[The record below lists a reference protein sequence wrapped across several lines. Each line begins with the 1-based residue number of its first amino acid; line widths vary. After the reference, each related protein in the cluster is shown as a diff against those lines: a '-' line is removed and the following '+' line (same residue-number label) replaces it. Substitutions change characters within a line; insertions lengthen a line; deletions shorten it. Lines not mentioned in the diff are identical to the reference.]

1 MACVMWGLMSPIGKD
16 AMQHGMDNINLVFM
30 RAAGGALLFW
40 LTSLLCKHEHMP
52 WRDVL
57 AMSGAGLLGLV
68 GNQCCFTIGLS
79 ITTPSNAS
87 IVTTSLPIFAMILSA
102 LILKEPITGKKAL
115 GVGIG
120 CSGALILIMS
130 SAAAHDSRIG
140 DIRGDLLCI
149 SAQLS
154 FALYLALYAHHRE
167 QMDVHLGSSIA
178 RPVYASARCAHRLE
192 SRHARSVGRHGI
204 RSVLRHIHSLSA
216 HADSTEDSAPNCSEY
231 IQLYAARGGCIGE
244 SVSRNVRVHMEAG
257 ARRGTGFQRSMACDK
272 VEIAPRHQHTES
284 SRIKMGCYSPP
295 NSTTKGLGKVT
306 EQNRLR
312 ANKLQYIV
320 YKTSQTAFVLHKI
333 C

>member
-1 MACVMWGLMSPIGKD
+1 MWGLMSPIGKD

-52 WRDVL
+52 WRDIL

-130 SAAAHDSRIG
+130 SATAHDSRIG

-149 SAQLS
+149 FAQLS
-154 FALYLALYAHHRE
+154 FALYLALYRDFLRRYSPITVSKWMFTWAAVLLSPF
-167 QMDVHLGSSIA
+167 ML
-178 RPVYASARCAHRLE
+178 P
-192 SRHARSVGRHGI
+192 HAVQTDWSVATPG
-204 RSVLRHIHSLSA
+204 
-216 HADSTEDSAPNCSEY
+216 
-231 IQLYAARGGCIGE
+231 
-244 SVSRNVRVHMEAG
+244 AG
-257 ARRGTGFQRSMACDK
+257 AG
-272 VEIAPRHQHTES
+272 
-284 SRIKMGCYSPP
+284 
-295 NSTTKGLGKVT
+295 
-306 EQNRLR
+306 
-312 ANKLQYIV
+312 
-320 YKTSQTAFVLHKI
+320 TAFVVFFGTYVAYLLMQTAQKTLRPTVVSIYNYMQPVVAVSVSLAAGMCVFTWKQALAVALVFSGVWLVIKSKSRHDINTQKAAE
-333 C
+333 

>member
-1 MACVMWGLMSPIGKD
+1 MTFKTDNRQPLIAHLCILMACVMWGLMSPIGKD

-52 WRDVL
+52 WRDIM

-149 SAQLS
+149 FAQLS
-154 FALYLALYAHHRE
+154 FALYLALYRN
-167 QMDVHLGSSIA
+167 
-178 RPVYASARCAHRLE
+178 
-192 SRHARSVGRHGI
+192 
-204 RSVLRHIHSLSA
+204 VLR
-216 HADSTEDSAPNCSEY
+216 
-231 IQLYAARGGCIGE
+231 R
-244 SVSRNVRVHMEAG
+244 
-257 ARRGTGFQRSMACDK
+257 
-272 VEIAPRHQHTES
+272 
-284 SRIKMGCYSPP
+284 YSPITVSKWMFTWAALLLSP
-295 NSTTKGLGKVT
+295 FMVPHAVHTDWSIVT
-306 EQNRLR
+306 PG
-312 ANKLQYIV
+312 AWA
-320 YKTSQTAFVLHKI
+320 STAFVVFFGTFIAYLLMQTAQKTLRPTVVSIYNYMQPVVAVSVSLAAGMCVFTWKQALAVALVFSGVWLVIKSKSRHDINTEKAAEKQ
-333 C
+333 

>member
-1 MACVMWGLMSPIGKD
+1 MTFKTDNRQPLIAHLCILTACVMWGLMSPIGKD

-52 WRDVL
+52 WRDIL

-149 SAQLS
+149 FAQLS
-154 FALYLALYAHHRE
+154 FALYLALYRN
-167 QMDVHLGSSIA
+167 
-178 RPVYASARCAHRLE
+178 
-192 SRHARSVGRHGI
+192 
-204 RSVLRHIHSLSA
+204 VLR
-216 HADSTEDSAPNCSEY
+216 
-231 IQLYAARGGCIGE
+231 R
-244 SVSRNVRVHMEAG
+244 
-257 ARRGTGFQRSMACDK
+257 
-272 VEIAPRHQHTES
+272 
-284 SRIKMGCYSPP
+284 YSPITVSKWMFTWATLLLSP
-295 NSTTKGLGKVT
+295 FMIPHAVRTDWSIVT
-306 EQNRLR
+306 SG
-312 ANKLQYIV
+312 AWAG
-320 YKTSQTAFVLHKI
+320 TAFVVFFGTYVAYLLMQTAQKTLRPTVVSIYNYMQPVVAVSVSLAAGMCVFTWKQALAVALVFSGVWLVIKSKSRHDINTEKAAE
-333 C
+333 

>member
-1 MACVMWGLMSPIGKD
+1 MWGLMSPIGKD

-40 LTSLLCKHEHMP
+40 LTSLLRKHEHMP
-52 WRDVL
+52 WRDIL
-57 AMSGAGLLGLV
+57 AISGAGLLGLV

-149 SAQLS
+149 FAQLS
-154 FALYLALYAHHRE
+154 FALYLALYRN
-167 QMDVHLGSSIA
+167 
-178 RPVYASARCAHRLE
+178 
-192 SRHARSVGRHGI
+192 
-204 RSVLRHIHSLSA
+204 VLR
-216 HADSTEDSAPNCSEY
+216 
-231 IQLYAARGGCIGE
+231 R
-244 SVSRNVRVHMEAG
+244 
-257 ARRGTGFQRSMACDK
+257 
-272 VEIAPRHQHTES
+272 
-284 SRIKMGCYSPP
+284 YSPITVSKWMFTWATLLLSP
-295 NSTTKGLGKVT
+295 FMLPHAVRTDWSIVT
-306 EQNRLR
+306 PG
-312 ANKLQYIV
+312 AWAG
-320 YKTSQTAFVLHKI
+320 TAFVVFFSTYVAYLLMQTAQKTLRPTVVSIYNYMQPVVAVSVSLAAGMCVFTWKQALAVALVFSGVWLVIKSKSRHDINTEKAAE
-333 C
+333 

>member
-1 MACVMWGLMSPIGKD
+1 MTFKTDNRQPLIAHLCILMACVMWGLMSPIGKD

-52 WRDVL
+52 WRDIL

-130 SAAAHDSRIG
+130 SATAHDSRIG

-149 SAQLS
+149 FAQLS
-154 FALYLALYAHHRE
+154 FALYLALYRDFLRRYCPSPLANGCSHGQQCCFLHLCFRTLCKPTGASSRPERGQARHSWCSSEHTWLICSCRQHR
-167 QMDVHLGSSIA
+167 
-178 RPVYASARCAHRLE
+178 
-192 SRHARSVGRHGI
+192 RH
-204 RSVLRHIHSLSA
+204 
-216 HADSTEDSAPNCSEY
+216 C
-231 IQLYAARGGCIGE
+231 
-244 SVSRNVRVHMEAG
+244 
-257 ARRGTGFQRSMACDK
+257 ARR
-272 VEIAPRHQHTES
+272 
-284 SRIKMGCYSPP
+284 
-295 NSTTKGLGKVT
+295 
-306 EQNRLR
+306 
-312 ANKLQYIV
+312 
-320 YKTSQTAFVLHKI
+320 
-333 C
+333 

>member
-1 MACVMWGLMSPIGKD
+1 MTFKTDNRQPLIAHLCILTACVMWGLMSPIGKD

-52 WRDVL
+52 WRDIL

-149 SAQLS
+149 FAQLS
-154 FALYLALYAHHRE
+154 FALYLALYRNVLRRYSPITVSKWMFTWATLLLSPFMIPHAVRT
-167 QMDVHLGSSIA
+167 DWSI
-178 RPVYASARCAHRLE
+178 V
-192 SRHARSVGRHGI
+192 ARSVGRHGI
-204 RSVLRHIHSLSA
+204 RSVLRHIRSLSA
-216 HADSTEDSAPNCSEY
+216 HADSAEDFAPDSSEY
-231 IQLYAARGGCIGE
+231 IQLYATRCGCVGE
-244 SVSRNVRVHMEAG
+244 SGSRNVRVHMEAG
-257 ARRGTGFQRSMACDK
+257 ACRGTGFRRCLARDK
-272 VEIAPRHQHTES
+272 VEIAPRHQHRKGC
-284 SRIKMGCYSPP
+284 RITIGCYSL
-295 NSTTKGLGKVT
+295 SDD
-306 EQNRLR
+306 
-312 ANKLQYIV
+312 
-320 YKTSQTAFVLHKI
+320 TAK
-333 C
+333 

>member
-1 MACVMWGLMSPIGKD
+1 MTFKTDNRQPLIAHLCILTACVMWGLMSPIGKD

-52 WRDVL
+52 WRDIL

-149 SAQLS
+149 FAQLS
-154 FALYLALYAHHRE
+154 FALYLALYRN
-167 QMDVHLGSSIA
+167 
-178 RPVYASARCAHRLE
+178 
-192 SRHARSVGRHGI
+192 
-204 RSVLRHIHSLSA
+204 VLR
-216 HADSTEDSAPNCSEY
+216 
-231 IQLYAARGGCIGE
+231 R
-244 SVSRNVRVHMEAG
+244 
-257 ARRGTGFQRSMACDK
+257 
-272 VEIAPRHQHTES
+272 
-284 SRIKMGCYSPP
+284 YSPITVSKWMFTWATLLLSP
-295 NSTTKGLGKVT
+295 FMIPHAVRTDWSIVT
-306 EQNRLR
+306 PG
-312 ANKLQYIV
+312 AW
-320 YKTSQTAFVLHKI
+320 TGTAFVVFFGTYVAYLLMQTAQKTLRPTVVSIYNYMQPVVAVSVSLAAGMCVFTWKQALAVALVFGGVWLVIKSKSRHDINTEKAAE
-333 C
+333 

>member
-1 MACVMWGLMSPIGKD
+1 MWGLMSPIGKD

-52 WRDVL
+52 WRDIL

-130 SAAAHDSRIG
+130 SVAAHDSRIG

-149 SAQLS
+149 FAQLS
-154 FALYLALYAHHRE
+154 FALYLALYRN
-167 QMDVHLGSSIA
+167 
-178 RPVYASARCAHRLE
+178 
-192 SRHARSVGRHGI
+192 
-204 RSVLRHIHSLSA
+204 VLR
-216 HADSTEDSAPNCSEY
+216 
-231 IQLYAARGGCIGE
+231 R
-244 SVSRNVRVHMEAG
+244 
-257 ARRGTGFQRSMACDK
+257 
-272 VEIAPRHQHTES
+272 
-284 SRIKMGCYSPP
+284 YSPITVSKWMFTWATLLLSP
-295 NSTTKGLGKVT
+295 FMIPHAVRTDWSIVT
-306 EQNRLR
+306 PG
-312 ANKLQYIV
+312 AWAG
-320 YKTSQTAFVLHKI
+320 TAFVVFLGTYVAYLLMQTAQKTLRPTVVSIYNYMQPVVAVSVSLAAGMCVFTWKQALAVALVFGGVWLVIKSKSRHDINTEKAAE
-333 C
+333 

>member
-1 MACVMWGLMSPIGKD
+1 MTFKTDNRQPLIAHLCILMACVMWGLMSPIGKD

-79 ITTPSNAS
+79 LTTPSNAS

-130 SAAAHDSRIG
+130 SAVAHDSRIG

-149 SAQLS
+149 FAQLS
-154 FALYLALYAHHRE
+154 FALYLALYRN
-167 QMDVHLGSSIA
+167 
-178 RPVYASARCAHRLE
+178 
-192 SRHARSVGRHGI
+192 
-204 RSVLRHIHSLSA
+204 VLR
-216 HADSTEDSAPNCSEY
+216 
-231 IQLYAARGGCIGE
+231 R
-244 SVSRNVRVHMEAG
+244 
-257 ARRGTGFQRSMACDK
+257 
-272 VEIAPRHQHTES
+272 
-284 SRIKMGCYSPP
+284 YSPITVSKWMFTWAALLLSP
-295 NSTTKGLGKVT
+295 FMIPHAVHTDWSIVT
-306 EQNRLR
+306 PG
-312 ANKLQYIV
+312 AWA
-320 YKTSQTAFVLHKI
+320 STAFVVFFGTFVAYLLMQTAQKTLRPTVVSIYNYMQPVVAVSVSLAAGMCVFTWKQVLAVALVFSGVWLVIKSKSRHDINTEKAAE
-333 C
+333 